1 MRLILTILLST
12 LILFQA
18 SATETRFASVF
29 SDNMVLQQNDT
40 VALWGF
46 ANPGE
51 KVIITCS
58 WLDMPQMTEADEA
71 GQWLVEVRTPEAD
84 LTPHAIVL
92 TDTRGGI
99 TTLNNILLGEV
110 WLCSG
115 QSNMEMVLMSQPDW
129 NLIVENSEE
138 ELANANNSFLRVLTI
153 GRKESF
159 SPVEEAMTYGWKET
173 TPDNA
178 KWFSAVAYFFGKE
191 LTSKLKVPVGL
202 IVSSYG
208 GSPIQ
213 GWMPLETLMGKERY
227 KEGTS
232 KRDAE
237 LRASLQSEAE
247 YYNAMSAWISDSER
261 TSVNGK
267 EEIILNLPI
276 NLEKSPVGN
285 QMGEVSFKR
294 AIEISPEDNGK
305 ALHISLGSMDDL
317 GRVYFNGELFW
328 EEIRNSKSYSMV
340 SFTVPAEKVKSGT
353 NLIEAKVLNIL
364 WGGGLTGPAKDM
376 YYTIGNHPGQI
387 TLTGSWHYKKVFD
400 LSGSKPLPLEGKP
413 LFSTSSA
420 LYNGMIYPIIKY
432 KIKGAIWYQGEE
444 NVSQASVYSQM
455 LADMADSWRSSFGN
469 EFPFYYVQIAPY
481 QYGGYNDNAAAIL
494 REAQSAAEG
503 IIEGSGMVV
512 TMDIGDP
519 RNIHPARKMQVGLR
533 LANMALSNTYKMPC
547 ASVYPKVKSV
557 KASKESLI
565 ITFTGTGKGL
575 VAKGE
580 KHEFDISDDG
590 INYLPAEVK
599 ICGRRIKVSNDQIKR
614 TRYVRYCWRDGAEGT
629 IFNSD
634 NLPLSSFRVKAD

>member
-18 SATETRFASVF
+18 SGNEARFASVF

-46 ANPGE
+46 AKPGE
-51 KVIITCS
+51 KVKIACS
-58 WLDMPQMTEADEA
+58 WLNEQLSAEADNT
-71 GQWLVEVRTPEAD
+71 GKWYVEVNTPEAD
-84 LTPHAIVL
+84 FTPHTITL
-92 TDTRGGI
+92 TDSRGDN
-99 TTLNNILLGEV
+99 TTLRNILLGEV

-115 QSNMEMVLMSQPDW
+115 QSNMEMILMSQPDW

-138 ELANANNSFLRVLTI
+138 ELANANNSFLRVLAI

-159 SPVEEAMTYGWKET
+159 IPVEEAITYGWKET
-173 TPDNA
+173 TPENS

-191 LTSKLKVPVGL
+191 LASKLKVPVGL

-208 GSPIQ
+208 GSPVQ
-213 GWMPLETLMGKERY
+213 SWMPLETLMGKEIY
-227 KEGTS
+227 KECTS
-232 KRDAE
+232 KRDSE
-237 LRASLQSEAE
+237 LRASFQSEAE
-247 YYNAMSAWISDSER
+247 YYNAMSAWISESER
-261 TSVNGK
+261 TSVNSN

-294 AIEISPEDNGK
+294 AIEISQEDSGK
-305 ALHISLGSMDDL
+305 ELHISLGTMDDL

-328 EEIRNSKSYSMV
+328 EEIRNSKSYSRV
-340 SFTVPAEKVKSGT
+340 SFTVPAEKVRAGT
-353 NLIEAKVLNIL
+353 NLIEVKVLNIL

-376 YYTIGNHPGQI
+376 YFTIGNYPGQI
-387 TLTGSWHYKKVFD
+387 TLTGSWHYNKVFD
-400 LSGSKPLPLEGKP
+400 TSGVKPMPLEGKP

-420 LYNGMIYPIIKY
+420 LYNGMIYPIRKY

-455 LADMADSWRSSFGN
+455 LADMVDSWRNSRGN

-481 QYGGYNDNAAAIL
+481 QYGGYNDNAAASL
-494 REAQSAAEG
+494 REAQSAAEE

-512 TMDIGDP
+512 TMDIGDQH
-519 RNIHPARKMQVGLR
+519 NIHPARKMQVGLR
-533 LANMALSNTYKMPC
+533 LANMALSNTYKIPC

-557 KASKESLI
+557 KASKESVI

-590 INYLPAEVK
+590 INYVPAEVK
-599 ICGRRIKVSNDQIKR
+599 ICSSRIKVSNGQIKR
-614 TRYVRYCWRDGAEGT
+614 ARYVRYCWRDGAEGT

-634 NLPLSSFRVKAD
+634 NLPLSSFRVKAY